1 MGRTEYITEYIAA
14 LDLGTSKMLSIAAR
28 KDGEGVLSILGSEK
42 EISGNCIRRGCIYH
56 VGETALKISSLINR
70 MDRKLDANIKKV
82 YVGLGGQSLRTE
94 YHTVKKEMNG
104 SMVDD
109 RTIDSLYNDCLSYM
123 PNLAEILEIVS
134 PEYYL
139 DGRPEADPRSLSCQ
153 TIEAKFLLILGRP
166 SLKICL
172 GKSIEEKARIE
183 IAGFFISPLATAEA
197 VLTKREKKLGCALI
211 EFGAGITY
219 LSVYK
224 NGSLK
229 YLIAIPLGSNIITK
243 DICDLGM
250 SEEEAEILKIRE
262 GSALIE
268 SEKGEQQLNNVI
280 EGRATEIVAN
290 VIEHIKLSGYESSLG
305 EGIVITGGGSLLRN
319 LDELIHLKTGK
330 LVRIACVNK
339 SLVHW
344 TNSWSDLIDDPASAC
359 IFGLLSLGKENCAKI
374 VAKVNPEP
382 VRVDI
387 IDVKVAPPVE
397 KKKKKKRSFR
407 EALANFSKG
416 LFDEVKEEE

>member
-1 MGRTEYITEYIAA
+1 MGRTEYTEYIAA
-14 LDLGTSKMLSIAAR
+14 LDLGTSKMLAIAAH
-28 KDGEGVLSILGSEK
+28 KDGDGVLSILGSEK
-42 EISGNCIRRGCIYH
+42 DISGNCMRRGCIYH
-56 VGETALKISSLINR
+56 VGETALKVSSLINR
-70 MDRKLDANIKKV
+70 LDRKLDANIKKI
-82 YVGLGGQSLRTE
+82 YVGLGGQSIRTE
-94 YHTVKKEMNG
+94 YHTVKREMNG

-109 RTIDSLYNDCLSYM
+109 RTIDSLYNECLSYT

-134 PEYYL
+134 PEYSL
-139 DGRPEADPRSLSCQ
+139 DGRPEADPRGLSCQ

-166 SLKICL
+166 SLKTCL
-172 GKSIEEKARIE
+172 GKSIEERAKIE
-183 IAGFFISPLATAEA
+183 IAGYFISPLATAEA

-250 SEEEAEILKIRE
+250 PDGEAEELKIKE
-262 GSALIE
+262 GSALVE

-330 LVRIACVNK
+330 QVRIACVNK
-339 SLVHW
+339 ALVNW
-344 TNSWSDLIDDPASAC
+344 TNTWSDLIDDPASAC

-374 VAKVNPEP
+374 V
-382 VRVDI
+382 
-387 IDVKVAPPVE
+387 VKVISDPPPVGGGIIEVKAAPPVKE
-397 KKKKKKRSFR
+397 KKKKKSFR
-407 EALANFSKG
+407 EALASISKG
-416 LFDEVKEEE
+416 LFDEV